1 MNESD
6 IKKLFGKKI
15 KELRT
20 KKGLTQEELAE
31 MIDVG
36 ERNLSKIECG
46 NVFVKAKTIAKLINA
61 LEIDPKELFEF
72 SLYQEK
78 ESIKQILIND
88 IKNDKI
94 DVELLYRIYRS
105 IKYELLNNLFKFTI
119 HKIMLNLYHF

>member
-1 MNESD
+1 MEESD

-15 KELRT
+15 KELRI
-20 KKGLTQEELAE
+20 KKGLTQEKLAE

-46 NVFVKAKTIAKLINA
+46 NVFVKAKTLAKIINA

-78 ESIKQILIND
+78 DILKQILIDD
-88 IKNDKI
+88 IESEKI
-94 DVELLYRIYRS
+94 DINLLYRIYRS
-105 IKYELLNNLFKFTI
+105 IKY
-119 HKIMLNLYHF
+119 

>member
-15 KELRT
+15 KEIRT
-20 KKGLTQEELAE
+20 QKGLTQEELAE
-31 MIDVG
+31 MVDVG

-46 NVFVKAKTIAKLINA
+46 NVFVKAKTIAKLIDA

-78 ESIKQILIND
+78 ESIKQTLIND
-88 IKNDKI
+88 IQNDKV

-105 IKYELLNNLFKFTI
+105 IKY
-119 HKIMLNLYHF
+119 

>member
-105 IKYELLNNLFKFTI
+105 IKY
-119 HKIMLNLYHF
+119 